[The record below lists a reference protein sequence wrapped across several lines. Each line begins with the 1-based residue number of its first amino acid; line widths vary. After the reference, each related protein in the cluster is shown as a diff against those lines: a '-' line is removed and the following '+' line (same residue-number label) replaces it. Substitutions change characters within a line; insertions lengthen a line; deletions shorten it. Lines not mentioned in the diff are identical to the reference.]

1 MDCEQEGRRANGAVR
16 ILATRL
22 RYLGDVILTTPAVA
36 ALKARYPRAEIWYLV
51 EEPYAAVLEGNPDLA
66 GIIALRRGPGGTL
79 AALRRLRRLRFA
91 AAVDW
96 FYNPRSAWLL
106 FLAGIPVRIGGSR
119 RWRRRLYTHV
129 ARPAEGSR
137 SAVAHH
143 VAALR
148 DLDASAP
155 ETLPRV
161 HIATNEV
168 NEGRGIV
175 ERALGR
181 STDGG
186 PVIAFH
192 PGGTWPAKRWPPERF
207 GALARLARERLGAS
221 VVALTGP
228 GEEEIA
234 AAAEGSSGGALAA
247 LTPVPVRTA
256 ASIIAACDALVANDG
271 GIMHLGVALEKPTV
285 AVFGPTEVDIWF
297 PYEGRGPFAVAT
309 RTPPCAP
316 CHKHYCESHACLAE
330 LGTEAVLARLE
341 EVLAW
346 RE

>member
-1 MDCEQEGRRANGAVR
+1 MDCDKEGRRANGAVR
-16 ILATRL
+16 ILVTRL
-22 RYLGDVILTTPAVA
+22 RYLGDVVLTTPAVA
-36 ALKARYPRAEIWYLV
+36 ALGARYPRAEIWYLV

-66 GIIALRRGPGGTL
+66 GVVVLRRGVRGTI

-106 FLAGIPVRIGGSR
+106 FLAGIPVRVGGSR

-129 ARPAEGSR
+129 ARGAEGSR

-148 DLDASAP
+148 DLDVNAP
-155 ETLPRV
+155 EALPRV
-161 HIATNEV
+161 HLSANEAA
-168 NEGRGIV
+168 EGRALVG
-175 ERALGR
+175 RALGR
-181 STDGG
+181 PPGG
-186 PVIAFH
+186 GRVVAFH

-234 AAAEGSSGGALAA
+234 AAAAKSSDGALVA
-247 LTPVPVRTA
+247 LPPVPVRTA
-256 ASIIAACDALVANDG
+256 ASILAACDALVANDG
-271 GIMHLGVALEKPTV
+271 GIVHLGVALGKPTV

-309 RTPPCAP
+309 IAPPCAP
-316 CHKHYCESHACLAE
+316 CHRHDCDSHVCLEE
-330 LGTEAVLARLE
+330 LEPEAVLARLE

-346 RE
+346 RG